1 MLRAHILCVTN
12 INYDTYK
19 YIPNQF
25 GRSTTRNK
33 YIQTTNFTLVIVK
46 MCCCYCVYNSLFFL
60 VLFVFFSISSII
72 RYLLTIFSHEK
83 SLMPLHQTVSGSYR
97 RQFAC
102 ALYSTLASM
111 LNYKHLIYSEM
122 HFILHVFKIKWD
134 WVRFVCRDFLLCCFF
149 FSLVFTR
156 WLEIYVCIDM
166 STRFV
171 Y

>member
-1 MLRAHILCVTN
+1 
-12 INYDTYK
+12 
-19 YIPNQF
+19 
-25 GRSTTRNK
+25 
-33 YIQTTNFTLVIVK
+33 
-46 MCCCYCVYNSLFFL
+46 
-60 VLFVFFSISSII
+60 
-72 RYLLTIFSHEK
+72 
-83 SLMPLHQTVSGSYR
+83 MPLHQTVSGSYR

-111 LNYKHLIYSEM
+111 LNHKHLIYSEM

-171 Y
+171 YWVPCVSGVQYLHYLRFPSRTCCTDESFSTRSYVASIRNSFNEIVFFSVLLLHSSHQHTLICPKQMRTSVGFAFCSRAV